1 MTISNRRKRLAA
13 LALSLSL
20 GGGVAY
26 AGGEYEEAR
35 LNAGKDARD
44 LAVSGQIE
52 VLLQK
57 KEREVAERRRAGI
70 ALIETYL
77 REHPGTPET
86 AELLFQLAELR
97 WEQSKADFLAQMSGY
112 NAALDRCAKEKE
124 AADRSKAQVEPEGP
138 RLEAPS
144 RGTASPLGRE
154 QGQGSAAN
162 KNGTKARKAA
172 GETFEAVRCKVS
184 DAPQLDL
191 ATSQVLYKR
200 LLEEHPR
207 FRKIDAVLYLYGFS
221 LRSDGK
227 PDEALVQFKRI
238 IEEHPQSRFR
248 PDAWMAVAEARF
260 YSDSDYKGALTG
272 YEHVLEFPDSP
283 LYDLALFKT
292 AWCFWKLGDSEKAA
306 RRFKD
311 VLDLG
316 QTKVGARADQ
326 LTEAGRKRL
335 AELKDEA
342 LDYLVQIFT
351 EDEKKGAKDAY
362 EFLSSIGGAS
372 YSRKVIARLADT
384 FFAQSRYDRAIEA
397 ARFLIELDPLDPDAP
412 ERQKQVALA
421 YREKD
426 DNKSAVRELRRLA
439 DTYLDGGDWAKGQ
452 SKDTVKKTRAKVA
465 TLLRDQAKNL
475 HADAQ
480 HVEIYQKKIDLERY
494 GRAAEAYSFY
504 LAKFP
509 DDPAAVEVSYLLGD
523 IHFLKTRDN
532 EKAGDAYLFVGRSKP
547 VGKLHKDALL
557 NAITAYERLRQE
569 KRPPQL
575 QGATTAQALLPSDK
589 KMGEAIDLYATLF
602 PTDPEIAGIL
612 YKNGELFY
620 DAGDYDEA
628 TKRFGLIVEKY
639 PKSPA
644 AQDAGNKILE
654 SLNKAKDY
662 ENVESWARRLLKV
675 SAFQDRGSQER
686 LGKLVIDAGMKAGE
700 QRADKDPVGGAVI
713 YQRVAKEFPTSPRAP
728 QALANAAT
736 LYTRAGKP
744 EESVKVYGTLLE
756 KYPNAPEAPQA
767 AWSAGKLYEAAAL
780 WSDAAK
786 DYQLLADRY
795 PKDGKAADAL
805 YNAGLLKEHL
815 GDTQGAINAYALY
828 ARLHKEREDARK
840 VAFRVGVVLADSGQ
854 DEAAARA
861 FADFARQY
869 PTGSDSIEA
878 LERQGEALV
887 KLGQEK
893 RAEDPLRRCILAYKK
908 SGLRGGVAAN
918 AAAHARYLEG
928 DAIFRDFERVKL
940 ASDPKRL
947 KKTLDEKSALLE
959 KSKTAFIDVVTFNDP
974 EWATAALY
982 RIGEGYERF
991 SKALRDAPTPPGLD
1005 ENSAQV
1011 YREELEKVVVVVE
1024 EKAIDAYRGGYQKA
1038 VALGVYNDFTQK
1050 LRAALGRLSDQEFP
1064 AENEARARPAPSDRG
1079 APLGF
1084 QGSVDR

>member
-1 MTISNRRKRLAA
+1 MTTSSKRLGAF
-13 LALSLSL
+13 ALSMCLGCTFL
-20 GGGVAY
+20 GGSLLGPATAR

-35 LNAGKDARD
+35 LNAGKNARD
-44 LAVSGQIE
+44 LAVSSQIE
-52 VLLQK
+52 ALLLK
-57 KEREVAERRRAGI
+57 KEREVEGRRRAGI

-77 REHPGTPET
+77 REHPNTPET

-124 AADRSKAQVEPEGP
+124 AGDKSKTASEPEGP
-138 RLEAPS
+138 RLE
-144 RGTASPLGRE
+144 
-154 QGQGSAAN
+154 GSAAN
-162 KNGTKARKAA
+162 KNTSKSKKAP
-172 GETFEAVRCKVS
+172 GETFEPVRCKVP

-191 ATSQVLYKR
+191 ATSQVLYRR
-200 LLEEHPR
+200 LLDDHPR

-221 LRSDGK
+221 LRQDGK
-227 PDEALVQFKRI
+227 ADESLAQFKRI
-238 IEEHPQSRFR
+238 IEEHPRSRFR

-260 YSDSDYKGALTG
+260 YSDSDYKGALAG
-272 YEHVLEFPDSP
+272 YEEVLKFPDSP

-292 AWCFWKLGDSEKAA
+292 AWCFWKLGESDMAA
-306 RRFKD
+306 RRFKE

-316 QTKVGARADQ
+316 QVKAGARADQ

-412 ERQKQVALA
+412 ERQRQVALA

-426 DNKSAVRELRRLA
+426 DNKSAVRELRKLA
-439 DTYLDGGDWAKGQ
+439 DTYLDGGEWAKGQ
-452 SKDTVKKTRAKVA
+452 SKDTVAKTRQMVA

-494 GRAAEAYSFY
+494 GRAAEAYAFY

-509 DDPAAVEVSYLLGD
+509 DDPSAVEVSYLLGD

-557 NAITAYERLRQE
+557 NAITAFERERQE
-569 KRPPQL
+569 KRPQL
-575 QGATTAQALLPSDK
+575 QGVPAAQTLLPSDK

-675 SAFQDRGSQER
+675 PAFQDRGSQER

-700 QRADKDPVGGAVI
+700 QKADKDPVGGATI
-713 YQRVAKEFPTSPRAP
+713 YLRVAREFPGSPRAP
-728 QALANAAT
+728 QALSNAAT

-744 EESVKVYGTLLE
+744 EESVKVYGTLLDR
-756 KYPNAPEAPQA
+756 YATSPEAPAA
-767 AWSAGKLYEAAAL
+767 AWNAGKLYEAAAL
-780 WSDAAK
+780 WADAAK

-795 PKDGKAADAL
+795 PKDAKAADAL
-805 YNAGLLKEHL
+805 YDAGLLKEHL
-815 GDTQGAINAYALY
+815 GDTQGAIAAYTQY

-840 VAFRVGVVLADSGQ
+840 VAFRVGVVLSDSGQ

-861 FADFARQY
+861 FAEFAKQY
-869 PTGSDSIEA
+869 PTGADSIEA
-878 LERQGEALV
+878 LERQGGALV
-887 KLGQEK
+887 KLGQDR
-893 RAEDPLRRCILAYKK
+893 RAEDPLRRCILAYRK
-908 SGLRGGVAAN
+908 SGLKGGVAGN

-940 ASDPKRL
+940 ATDPKRL

-959 KSKTAFIDVVTFNDP
+959 KSKAAFIDVVTFNDP

-1038 VALGVYNDFTQK
+1038 VSLGVYNDFTQK

-1064 AENEARARPAPSDRG
+1064 AENEARARPSIADRG